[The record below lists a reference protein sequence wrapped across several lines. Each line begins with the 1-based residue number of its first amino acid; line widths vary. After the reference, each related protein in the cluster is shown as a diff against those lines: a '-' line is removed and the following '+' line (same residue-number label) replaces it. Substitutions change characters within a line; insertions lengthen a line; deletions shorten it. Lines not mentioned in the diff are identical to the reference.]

1 MLGYE
6 IKSRR
11 SGKSA
16 VDWDR
21 NAIYIWGK
29 DHKKELFLFMILPLQ
44 HMADE
49 YNNILSKNIRETVTA
64 Q

>member
-1 MLGYE
+1 
-6 IKSRR
+6 
-11 SGKSA
+11 
-16 VDWDR
+16 
-21 NAIYIWGK
+21 
-29 DHKKELFLFMILPLQ
+29 MILPLQ